1 MKCPYCGCINSKV
14 TDSRPTESADA
25 IRRRRECLECG
36 KRFTTFERL
45 EDTPITVIKKN
56 GGREPFNRQ
65 KLLDGLRRAIVKRHI
80 SEDQIDELVSNIE
93 FELRNNFK
101 YEVNSDKLGEMVLKR
116 LRRLDRVAYIRFA
129 SVYRN
134 FQDIDEF
141 TSELAKIQPLKRK
154 GKKNEN

>member
-1 MKCPYCGCINSKV
+1 MKCPYCGYINSKV
-14 TDSRPTESADA
+14 TDSRPTESSDA

-45 EDTPITVIKKN
+45 EDTPITVIKKY